1 VSPQASVSPHP
12 DAIRAVLALVQPGL
26 ARLETSLAALAESD
40 DAVLGPMLS
49 TVLPGTGKRL
59 RPALSLLIGRMG
71 SSNAPEL
78 PPRGA
83 PSAADQSSA
92 RSSPTGDPSAE
103 RLNHMALGVE
113 LLHTASL
120 VHDDI
125 VDESDT
131 RHGGATLYARVGNA
145 LAVLVGDYLF
155 SRAAQECVA
164 TGDLHVVRLF
174 AETLGAMAQGQI
186 LDANRQLGG
195 HHAWET
201 VTRDRYFRTIRGKT
215 ASLFV
220 LACQGTGQLVGMS
233 PPQVAG
239 LGAYGESLGL
249 AFQVVDDILDFT
261 STAQQLGKPV
271 GSDLRQGT
279 ITLPVILM
287 RDRQLADGQLRA
299 AFESEDVDQ
308 QVRLVQ
314 ESGAIPAAFA
324 EADALVARARA
335 ALDILPPGIERDAL
349 DALAGYVTH
358 RAH

>member
-1 VSPQASVSPHP
+1 VSPSAGVSTHPHP
-12 DAIRAVLALVQPGL
+12 DAIRAILALVQPGL
-26 ARLETSLAALAESD
+26 SSTEASLAALAESD
-40 DAVLGPMLS
+40 DPVLGPMLA
-49 TVLPGTGKRL
+49 TVLPGSGKRL
-59 RPALSLLIGRMG
+59 RPALALLIGRM
-71 SSNAPEL
+71 
-78 PPRGA
+78 
-83 PSAADQSSA
+83 
-92 RSSPTGDPSAE
+92 SPTVDAPA
-103 RLNHMALGVE
+103 LNHMAVGVE

-155 SRAAQECVA
+155 SQAAQECVA
-164 TGDLHVVRLF
+164 TGNLDVVRLF

-186 LDANRQLGG
+186 NDANGQLSGS
-195 HHAWET
+195 HVWASLSRE
-201 VTRDRYFRTIRGKT
+201 RYFRTITGKT

-220 LACQGTGQLVGMS
+220 LACQGTGLLAGMS
-233 PPQVAG
+233 PPQIAG
-239 LGAYGESLGL
+239 LRAYGQSLGL

-261 STAQQLGKPV
+261 STAQELGKPV

-287 RDRQLADGQLRA
+287 RDRRLADGHMQA
-299 AFESEDVDQ
+299 AFESDDVDL

-314 ESGAIPAAFA
+314 ESGAIPAAYA
-324 EADALVARARA
+324 EAEALVARAHA
-335 ALDILPPGIERDAL
+335 ALDPLPPGIERDAL
-349 DALAGYVTH
+349 DALATYVTH